1 VTSPREA
8 TQGIANRGLQPAPAV
23 VLNPFPEEDYLQVL
37 EGFIRQVL
45 GLRNTTIQQ
54 KARAHF
60 NARIANRSLSVVPGS
75 HEWSG
80 LTERLLFLRY
90 YVEALHEAF
99 GPGATDKQ
107 LLDVVMQ
114 EEIRY
119 EQDRNVHYS
128 AYQEMTA
135 RVYGPRLRAPDP
147 LPKVP
152 DPPMD
157 EETRAI
163 IEKNGVNQKLQAF
176 IQSLNQPSEEK
187 NKAYATLVLAY
198 IDTLTDLSIPVFLEY
213 EDQAD
218 RARRHSWLEWLQ
230 ANDFPHQYDHLFP
243 VLHKLLNQARAF
255 VKNKQFD
262 DGLRQLET
270 AQSLFDY
277 LATLLHSYYT
287 AKVRKGSRVIIVLMV
302 LKSLSRMVLSIV
314 VFRNVKGLV
323 AQFGALIAVN
333 LAYQKLDQAIG
344 VRARGL
350 SGTEATKD
358 AAFELLMLKIT
369 GKISELLAI
378 RFNIDPRSIS
388 GHTLNILTGAVV
400 SSLQEELM
408 KLGNGVSFVG
418 FLKNLREQL
427 TDPKFWFENIVM
439 AVLAKNY
446 TTKGTVSLP
455 TERIARAG
463 QGLTRFGQK
472 YVAPLAFVG
481 ALTAAPKASADTGM
495 NKPTAADVAKP
506 DGAATSTGAPS
517 NLPAAKATTSA
528 KATSDSKIQAEK
540 TSAMQKAS
548 ALDGKPT
555 QEQRG
560 LEPSRMSPAQAPSR
574 HGGNPPGPLDAVVLG
589 LAAVVASKKSK
600 HKQVLT
606 LFKDARKLLDK
617 LQDQVVRQECEQRLD
632 DLRKAYDKNGDAD
645 DTKNKIQAVR
655 NRINE
660 KYAEERI
667 DFLFMTNLPAYGIK
681 KVLRR
686 RTIPRRGTDGPDII
700 DMVFD
705 VVLTNGKVGQ
715 IVFEAKYGSSKL
727 GWVNFKNTQVRQFSP
742 EWFEMRIEEIRAA
755 GHTALADELASN
767 WKKGLII
774 PFLMKISSDGAPK
787 GFFDFRIEWNKYISK
802 KKN

>member
-243 VLHKLLNQARAF
+243 VLH
-255 VKNKQFD
+255 
-262 DGLRQLET
+262 
-270 AQSLFDY
+270 
-277 LATLLHSYYT
+277 
-287 AKVRKGSRVIIVLMV
+287 
-302 LKSLSRMVLSIV
+302 
-314 VFRNVKGLV
+314 
-323 AQFGALIAVN
+323 
-333 LAYQKLDQAIG
+333 
-344 VRARGL
+344 
-350 SGTEATKD
+350 
-358 AAFELLMLKIT
+358 
-369 GKISELLAI
+369 
-378 RFNIDPRSIS
+378 
-388 GHTLNILTGAVV
+388 
-400 SSLQEELM
+400 
-408 KLGNGVSFVG
+408 
-418 FLKNLREQL
+418 
-427 TDPKFWFENIVM
+427 
-439 AVLAKNY
+439 
-446 TTKGTVSLP
+446 
-455 TERIARAG
+455 
-463 QGLTRFGQK
+463 
-472 YVAPLAFVG
+472 
-481 ALTAAPKASADTGM
+481 
-495 NKPTAADVAKP
+495 
-506 DGAATSTGAPS
+506 
-517 NLPAAKATTSA
+517 
-528 KATSDSKIQAEK
+528 
-540 TSAMQKAS
+540 
-548 ALDGKPT
+548 
-555 QEQRG
+555 
-560 LEPSRMSPAQAPSR
+560 
-574 HGGNPPGPLDAVVLG
+574 
-589 LAAVVASKKSK
+589 
-600 HKQVLT
+600 
-606 LFKDARKLLDK
+606 
-617 LQDQVVRQECEQRLD
+617 
-632 DLRKAYDKNGDAD
+632 
-645 DTKNKIQAVR
+645 
-655 NRINE
+655 
-660 KYAEERI
+660 
-667 DFLFMTNLPAYGIK
+667 
-681 KVLRR
+681 
-686 RTIPRRGTDGPDII
+686 
-700 DMVFD
+700 
-705 VVLTNGKVGQ
+705 
-715 IVFEAKYGSSKL
+715 
-727 GWVNFKNTQVRQFSP
+727 
-742 EWFEMRIEEIRAA
+742 
-755 GHTALADELASN
+755 
-767 WKKGLII
+767 
-774 PFLMKISSDGAPK
+774 
-787 GFFDFRIEWNKYISK
+787 
-802 KKN
+802 